1 MEGDYDDT
9 PTTISSFNQNELR
22 NLLNMI
28 WSSIMFESLHQFL
41 IINTCKEFLFEP
53 DTPRLVSSLLF
64 SGQHFVICR
73 KK

>member
-22 NLLNMI
+22 NLLIMI
-28 WSSIMFESLHQFL
+28 WSSIMFESLHQSL
-41 IINTCKEFLFEP
+41 IINTCEEFLFES

-64 SGQHFVICR
+64 SGQHLV
-73 KK
+73 

>member
-22 NLLNMI
+22 NLLIMI
-28 WSSIMFESLHQFL
+28 WSSIMFESLYQSL
-41 IINTCKEFLFEP
+41 IINTCTEFLFES

-64 SGQHFVICR
+64 SGQQFV
-73 KK
+73 